1 MPNQMGRV
9 LALTCVLSLSM
20 AAWGQ
25 RAPMVRGKR
34 IVTAKGL
41 YSAKYVGRR
50 KHDGREESEVIVTVN
65 RTELN
70 DIVMSN
76 PADADSWWVWK
87 AAQNGAGFVTPAEKA
102 LPDHPVHVSA
112 SRSGN
117 DYVLSIDPN
126 LMGLKDGDPLIVL
139 VAGSRHTV
147 AMDEPVVLNE
157 QGLNLKAVRPPAVE
171 ALAVGGLSLAPNE
184 QMEDGTRRFALHAS
198 LNYDKP
204 EVNGGPIG
212 ARLHFISQNVLST
225 ANTDKSAYFSGMLL
239 AEKIRVLDDIFHTI
253 PLAPFVRAD
262 ASESFGNESW
272 SVGIAAKIRLRGTR
286 FGMGETIDS
295 SRDAVLYLVPLQ
307 FQDRFRRTSG
317 IPAWDTKA
325 NVLVSSATLLW
336 EPIFLGSSKD
346 VPDIDKDYSL
356 HIGGNVWYF
365 PDRGTAPGT
374 EAKKVE
380 SRADIELQ
388 IPFEKLH
395 LQKRIPIPMRLSV
408 ALGTGAVPSNGY
420 EKTTSITVGVKT
432 TF

>member
-1 MPNQMGRV
+1 MPKNVGRILLLLSV
-9 LALTCVLSLSM
+9 LTVAGSSY
-20 AAWGQ
+20 GQ
-25 RAPMVRGKR
+25 RSPLVRNKR
-34 IVTAKGL
+34 VVTVKGL
-41 YSAKYVGRR
+41 YTARYIGRR
-50 KHDGREESEVIVTVN
+50 RHDGKEQSEIIVSVN
-65 RTELN
+65 RTEVN
-70 DIVMSN
+70 NYAMAN
-76 PADADSWWVWK
+76 PADADTWWIWK
-87 AAQNGAGFVTPAEKA
+87 GTQNPAGLITPAEKA

-112 SRSGN
+112 SKTGN
-117 DYVLSIDPN
+117 DYALTIDPN
-126 LMGLKDGDPLIVL
+126 LMGLKDGDPVL
-139 VAGSRHTV
+139 VLAAGSQHSV
-147 AMDEPVVLNE
+147 AMDDSVVLNE
-157 QGLNLKAVRPPAVE
+157 QGLNLKAIRPPVVD

-184 QMEDGTRRFALHAS
+184 QLEDGSHRFAVHAS

-204 EVNGGPIG
+204 NIHAGPLG
-212 ARLHFISQNVLST
+212 ANLHFISQNVLST
-225 ANTDKSAYFSGMLL
+225 ANTDKSAYFSGLLL
-239 AEKIRVLDDIFHTI
+239 AEKIRILDDIFRTV
-253 PLAPFVRAD
+253 PLAPFIRAD

-286 FGMGETIDS
+286 FGMGDTIDS
-295 SRDAVLYLVPLQ
+295 SRDAVLYLVPIQ

-325 NVLVSSATLLW
+325 NVLVSSATLVW

-365 PDRGTAPGT
+365 PDRGTAPGIDP
-374 EAKKVE
+374 KKVE

-395 LQKRIPIPMRLSV
+395 LQQRIPIPMRLSV